1 MSVPEGKM
9 KLVNDRHEIW
19 LIASIL
25 NALNAGK
32 MPSQGMLNATL
43 PVLYRMNTYLG
54 ATNGS
59 PPAYDPCP
67 SQEESV
73 G

>member
-1 MSVPEGKM
+1 M

-32 MPSQGMLNATL
+32 TPSQGLLTAAA
-43 PVLYRMNTYLG
+43 PVLSRMNNYLG

-59 PPAYDPCP
+59 PPAYEPTSAP
-67 SQEESV
+67 PQTSV